1 MTAAPATVGVER
13 FPDQLV
19 IGGERVDAISG
30 KRFKVI
36 NPATEAELASVA
48 EGDAAD
54 IDRAV
59 ESARSTYESGAW
71 RSMSARKRGALLYR
85 LGELCLGHIDEL
97 ARLET
102 MNNGKPLFES
112 QIDVRLTADTLKY
125 YGGWA
130 DKIHGETIPVDGPF
144 LNFTL
149 REPLGVIGAIV
160 PWNFPMSLAAWKVG
174 PALACGNTIV
184 LKPAEQT
191 PYTALRLAELA
202 LEAGFPPG
210 ALNCVPGFGPTA
222 GAALVRHPGVDK
234 VAFTGSTA
242 VGQQVMREAAATLKK
257 VSLELGGKSPN
268 IVFADADLDAAS
280 RGALSGIFYGKG
292 EVCAAGSRLLV
303 EDSVRDELM
312 NRVLDRA
319 KKMVAADPLLPR
331 TRLGALVTEK
341 QMDRVLGYI
350 ESGKR
355 EGATLKTGGMR
366 TPVDGKGYFVAPT
379 IFDDVTPEMTI
390 AKEEI
395 FGPVLAV
402 MPFSDGVE
410 GAAKIANST
419 IYGLAAG
426 IWTRDIKK
434 AIRAAKAVQAGTVW
448 INTYNMYDAA
458 SPFGGFKQSG
468 FGRDLGM
475 HALEGYTQV
484 KSVWVDL
491 S

>member
-1 MTAAPATVGVER
+1 MTVAPGAVGVAR
-13 FPDQLV
+13 FPDLLV
-19 IGGERVDAISG
+19 IGGERVEAASG
-30 KRFKVI
+30 KRFAVV
-36 NPATEAELASVA
+36 NPATEEELAPVA

-59 ESARSTYESGAW
+59 QSARATFESGTW

-85 LGELCLGHIDEL
+85 LGEMCLANIDEL

-102 MNNGKPLFES
+102 LNNGKPLFES
-112 QIDVRLTADTLKY
+112 MIDVRLTADTLKY

-130 DKIHGETIPVDGPF
+130 DKIHGETIPVEGPF

-149 REPLGVIGAIV
+149 REPLGVVGAIV

-191 PYTALRLAELA
+191 PYTALRMAELA
-202 LEAGFPPG
+202 LEAGFPAG

-234 VAFTGSTA
+234 IAFTGSTA
-242 VGQQVMREAAATLKK
+242 VGQEVMREAAATLKK

-303 EDSVRDELM
+303 EESVREDLM
-312 NRVLDRA
+312 SRVLDRA
-319 KKMVAADPLLPR
+319 NKMVAADPLLPK
-331 TRLGALVTEK
+331 TRLGALVTKK

-350 ESGKR
+350 EGAKSQ
-355 EGATLKTGGMR
+355 GATLRTGGMR

-379 IFDDVTPEMTI
+379 IFDDVTSDMTI
-390 AKEEI
+390 AREEI

-402 MPFSDGVE
+402 MTFTDGVD
-410 GAAKIANST
+410 GAAALANST

-434 AIRAAKAVQAGTVW
+434 ALRAAKAVQAGTVW

-468 FGRDLGM
+468 FGRDLGV